1 MKIQC
6 QSQWVNGWQAGVVI
20 IVRIQWM
27 LIENIGFITLKIQ
40 MMLKA
45 AMQVRKFERRYKKAD
60 KNLARVKN
68 TELKKKQKQKTYYL

>member
-1 MKIQC
+1 
-6 QSQWVNGWQAGVVI
+6 
-20 IVRIQWM
+20 M

-68 TELKKKQKQKTYYL
+68 TELKKKTKTKNLLPLRSVSEFTRQRI